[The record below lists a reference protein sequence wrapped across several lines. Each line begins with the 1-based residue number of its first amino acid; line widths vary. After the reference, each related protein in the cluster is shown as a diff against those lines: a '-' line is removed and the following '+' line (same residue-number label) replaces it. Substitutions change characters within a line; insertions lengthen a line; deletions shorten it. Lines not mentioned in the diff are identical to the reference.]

1 MVGENLYKTRVGV
14 SDLGGEIVKKDLW
27 LYGLQQNILEVLE
40 GDLSTNVM
48 SFLLLKNI
56 LK

>member
-27 LYGLQQNILEVLE
+27 LYGLQQNVLEVLE
-40 GDLSTNVM
+40 GDLSTKVL
-48 SFLLLKNI
+48 SFLLLNNI